1 MNNDRNRKGK
11 YIFNEIQSREKTK
24 SMIAERKLKLQNLN
38 LDYEKMMDVGTVCYD
53 KVVHNESYKDK
64 ASIANSIL
72 SDQLNVEKE
81 ISFLQ
86 RQLEYRNRLYNSVI
100 TYYDGVD
107 RALLADYFSGNYSNQ
122 QLKLKYYE
130 SHPYKKVIRLLEDAD
145 IDLLQM

>member
-11 YIFNEIQSREKTK
+11 YIFSEIQSREKTK

-107 RALLADYFSGNYSNQ
+107 RALLADYFSGN
-122 QLKLKYYE
+122 
-130 SHPYKKVIRLLEDAD
+130 
-145 IDLLQM
+145 